1 MAEKNRRIRQIQRR
15 LTDLA
20 MALLLLFLMAYS
32 ITEQEIHEWLGV
44 GMLMLFLLHHG
55 LNWKWFQAL
64 ARGRYTPRRIL
75 QTVLVLLLFVTMA
88 AQIISGLAMARH
100 VLPFLEIPVSIA
112 AARQIHL
119 ACGYWSFLL
128 TGLHLGLHWGI
139 FLGLG
144 RKLRDGRPLPPAVRW
159 ALRIASAAAAVWGGV
174 CFVQQNIAD
183 YMFLRVDFVFF
194 DYEKSPLLAMGEL
207 AAMFALWTLA
217 GYLFQ
222 RLIRKRGTQG

>member
-1 MAEKNRRIRQIQRR
+1 MAEKNRRVNAGQVLRR

-20 MALLLLFLMAYS
+20 MALLLLFLMAYF

-44 GMLMLFLLHHG
+44 GMLVLFLLHHG

-64 ARGRYTPRRIL
+64 VRGRYTPRRIL
-75 QTVLVLLLFVTMA
+75 QTVLLLFVSMA
-88 AQIISGLAMARH
+88 AQIVSGLAMARH
-100 VLPFLEIPVSIA
+100 VLPFLEVPISIA
-112 AARQIHL
+112 AARRIHL

-144 RKLRDGRPLPPAVRW
+144 RKLLAPAVRW
-159 ALRIASAAAAVWGGV
+159 ALRIAAVAVAVWGGV
-174 CFVQQNIAD
+174 CFVRQNIAD

-194 DYEKSPLLAMGEL
+194 DYEKSPLLVMWEL

-217 GYLFQ
+217 GYLLQ
-222 RLIRKRGTQG
+222 RLTWKRVRETHG

>member
-1 MAEKNRRIRQIQRR
+1 M
-15 LTDLA
+15 TDLA
-20 MALLLLFLMAYS
+20 MALLLLFLMAYF

-44 GMLMLFLLHHG
+44 GMLVLFLLHHG

-75 QTVLVLLLFVTMA
+75 QTVLVLLLFVSMA

-100 VLPFLEIPVSIA
+100 VPPFLEIPVSIA

-144 RKLRDGRPLPPAVRW
+144 RKLRGGRPLPPGG
-159 ALRIASAAAAVWGGV
+159 ALGPENSSGCGCGVGRGVLCPAEHCGLYVPAGGFCV
-174 CFVQQNIAD
+174 
-183 YMFLRVDFVFF
+183 L
-194 DYEKSPLLAMGEL
+194 
-207 AAMFALWTLA
+207 
-217 GYLFQ
+217 
-222 RLIRKRGTQG
+222 

>member
-1 MAEKNRRIRQIQRR
+1 VAEKNRRVNAGQVLRR

-20 MALLLLFLMAYS
+20 MALLLLFLMAYF

-44 GMLMLFLLHHG
+44 GMLVLFLLHHG

-64 ARGRYTPRRIL
+64 VRGRYTPRRIL
-75 QTVLVLLLFVTMA
+75 QTVLLLFVSMA
-88 AQIISGLAMARH
+88 AQIVSGLAMARH
-100 VLPFLEIPVSIA
+100 VLPFLEVPISIA
-112 AARQIHL
+112 AARRIHL

-144 RKLRDGRPLPPAVRW
+144 RKLLAPAVRW
-159 ALRIASAAAAVWGGV
+159 ALRIAAVAVAVWGGV
-174 CFVQQNIAD
+174 CFVRQNIAD

-194 DYEKSPLLAMGEL
+194 DYEKSPLLVMWEL

-217 GYLFQ
+217 GYLLQ
-222 RLIRKRGTQG
+222 RLTWKRVRETHG

>member
-1 MAEKNRRIRQIQRR
+1 MLRR
-15 LTDLA
+15 LIDLA
-20 MALLLLFLMAYS
+20 MALLLLFLMAYF

-44 GMLMLFLLHHG
+44 GMLALFLLHHG
-55 LNWKWFQAL
+55 LNWKWFRAL

-75 QTVLVLLLFVTMA
+75 QTVLVLLLFVSMA
-88 AQIISGLAMARH
+88 AQSVSGLAMARH
-100 VLPFLEIPVSIA
+100 VLPFLEVPVSIA
-112 AARQIHL
+112 VARRIHL

-144 RKLRDGRPLPPAVRW
+144 RKLRGGRPLAPAVRW
-159 ALRIASAAAAVWGGV
+159 ALRIAAAAATVWGGV

-194 DYEKSPLLAMGEL
+194 DYEKSPLLAMWEL

-217 GYLFQ
+217 GYLLQ
-222 RLIRKRGTQG
+222 RLTWKRGRGIQG

>member
-1 MAEKNRRIRQIQRR
+1 MAEKNRRVNAGQVLRR

-20 MALLLLFLMAYS
+20 MALLLLFLMAYF

-44 GMLMLFLLHHG
+44 GMLVLFLLHHG

-64 ARGRYTPRRIL
+64 VRGRYTPRRIL
-75 QTVLVLLLFVTMA
+75 QTVLLLFVSMA
-88 AQIISGLAMARH
+88 AQIVSGLAMARH
-100 VLPFLEIPVSIA
+100 VLPFLEVPISIA
-112 AARQIHL
+112 AARRIHL

-144 RKLRDGRPLPPAVRW
+144 RKLLAPAVRW
-159 ALRIASAAAAVWGGV
+159 ALRIAAVAVAVWGWV
-174 CFVQQNIAD
+174 CFVRQNIAD

-194 DYEKSPLLAMGEL
+194 DYEKSPLLVMWEL

-217 GYLFQ
+217 GYLLQ
-222 RLIRKRGTQG
+222 RLTWKRVRETHG

>member
-1 MAEKNRRIRQIQRR
+1 
-15 LTDLA
+15 
-20 MALLLLFLMAYS
+20 MALLLLFLMAYF

-44 GMLMLFLLHHG
+44 GMLVLFLLHHG

-64 ARGRYTPRRIL
+64 VRGRYTPRRIL
-75 QTVLVLLLFVTMA
+75 QTVLLLFVSMA
-88 AQIISGLAMARH
+88 AQIVSGLAMARH
-100 VLPFLEIPVSIA
+100 VLPFLEVPISIA
-112 AARQIHL
+112 AARRIHL

-144 RKLRDGRPLPPAVRW
+144 RKLLAPAVRW
-159 ALRIASAAAAVWGGV
+159 ALRIAAVAVAVWGGV
-174 CFVQQNIAD
+174 CFVRQNIAD

-194 DYEKSPLLAMGEL
+194 DYEKSPLLVMWEL

-217 GYLFQ
+217 GYLLQ
-222 RLIRKRGTQG
+222 RLTWKRVRETHG